1 MSMIVLKKILY
12 IEDDVDIQK
21 IVMMS
26 LEDIGGYE
34 LKICSSGREA
44 LEVMEEFNP
53 DLFLLDVMLPGM
65 SGPSLLKEIRT
76 NPKFDSVP
84 AIFISA
90 VAQGPELIK
99 YSELGVLGIIRK
111 PFDPIAISKTIYV
124 LYQSSQKN
132 LDDVEYIMI

>member
-1 MSMIVLKKILY
+1 MPNTPNSLY
-12 IEDDVDIQK
+12 
-21 IVMMS
+21 
-26 LEDIGGYE
+26 
-34 LKICSSGREA
+34 
-44 LEVMEEFNP
+44 
-53 DLFLLDVMLPGM
+53 
-65 SGPSLLKEIRT
+65 
-76 NPKFDSVP
+76 
-84 AIFISA
+84 FISA